1 MQDGMTYDCVNSDA
15 TVCEYEQLIGGQFPQ
30 IESFTFTDST
40 IVLTG
45 SNFDL
50 VDFEATGTIMG
61 VNADS
66 VVIDSSTQATVTFDL
81 GVPIANEVPTMAFT
95 KDSVVHYAETSEA
108 LNKAISIS
116 SSSSDLMCSFAGGC
130 SY

>member
-15 TVCEYEQLIGGQFPQ
+15 SACEYEQLTGGQFPQ
-30 IESFTFTDST
+30 IDSFTFTDST
-40 IVLTG
+40 IILTG

-50 VDFEATGTIMG
+50 ADFEATGTIMG

-66 VVIDSSTQATVTFDL
+66 VVIDSSTQATITFDL

-95 KDSVVHYAETSEA
+95 KDSVVHFAEASEA
-108 LNKAISIS
+108 LIKAISVYS
-116 SSSSDLMCSFAGGC
+116 SSADLVCSFAGGC